1 MKKLQLFVLQFCATS
16 EFHSAL
22 ELQWHTCKN
31 AHSHWYPWRMSP
43 VRSGAMEC
51 GILGTQLPLPTA
63 APAAP
68 TAFGDGPP
76 VNRKGSLA
84 GFQQTSSPHNPH
96 AFPKMPLLLLQRF
109 QLFCGSS
116 GGGRHSAG
124 SILLPSML
132 ISSNIRLLI
141 PHWNNILLQPSR
153 QAESAAM
160 AIVTAGSLHT
170 NLTFC

>member
-16 EFHSAL
+16 EFHSTL

-31 AHSHWYPWRMSP
+31 APSHWYPWRMSP

-116 GGGRHSAG
+116 GSPAGGEGTLLDPSCSHPCWLAAISGSWYPTETTSFCSPAG
-124 SILLPSML
+124 RQ
-132 ISSNIRLLI
+132 N
-141 PHWNNILLQPSR
+141 LQPW
-153 QAESAAM
+153 Q
-160 AIVTAGSLHT
+160 
-170 NLTFC
+170 